1 MSITAKLN
9 TALLKSISMFGLVC
23 CFILMFAL
31 AEAAAGLCVSV
42 LSLRCVISS
51 RTVRAMEGDPQASK
65 QTNEQESPI
74 LITVFESSP

>member
-31 AEAAAGLCVSV
+31 AEAAAGFCVSA
-42 LSLRCVISS
+42 LSLHCVISS
-51 RTVRAMEGDPQASK
+51 RTVTAMKGDPQASK
-65 QTNEQESPI
+65 QTNEQESHI